1 MTKKIIAYL
10 LCFLL
15 YIAATVSCGV
25 KNRNGAAEDSESP
38 AYMPS
43 KTLDSLISTLNR
55 LNQAGEHDSIVN
67 ISKPILYDALKK
79 HDTLAAFYAGLF
91 TAQSYQFIEN
101 LDSVKYYT
109 DLISPLLEYPLSPNA
124 RMILNGIL
132 GNYSL
137 RTSLDYSKALSYY
150 IESLML
156 AEESGEINNQISLLS
171 NIVNIFYIQKSAGGM
186 KYAEQAYSLAAS
198 HSEASGYA
206 RIGSCIVMAQMLFVK
221 GDYDTALKYI
231 DEAKAHA
238 AKGHYLSYISF
249 ICSMSA
255 QIYQEKGDYGKAA
268 DEYSRAMESIRYSD
282 PGTASQT
289 YLQCGDFL
297 AVTGDTL
304 KAREMYRKGLDI
316 SDATGNIEYRQ
327 DLLGHLALLSFES
340 DRYYDA
346 ARYSARYIVYSDS
359 ISNRMEN
366 EFQDLILSRMQAES
380 AEKIMEKELENKN
393 IQEKLLKRSFLLVV
407 IIIFA
412 VSVLLIYSRQRKMY
426 RELAKRHQMY
436 MNMATLDNKKN
447 TSDKDSAMRKLFDQ
461 VEELM
466 RNEKIYRMK
475 NLTREV
481 LAEKLGTNYY
491 YLSKAVNT
499 CAGMA
504 FNRYVDYYR
513 IKEAAGIISQ
523 SGSEVLFKQ
532 LADSLGYNSVTVF
545 SKAFQREI
553 GCSPSIYRKEA
564 DRRISER
571 QAKDM

>member
-15 YIAATVSCGV
+15 YIAAAVSCGV
-25 KNRNGAAEDSESP
+25 ENRNGAAEDSESP

-79 HDTLAAFYAGLF
+79 HDTLAAFYTGLY

-109 DLISPLLEYPLSPNA
+109 DLIEPLLEYPFSSNA
-124 RMILNGIL
+124 RIILNCIL

-150 IESLML
+150 IESLQL

-186 KYAEQAYSLAAS
+186 KYAEQAYNLAET
-198 HSEASGYA
+198 HPEASGYA
-206 RIGSCIVMAQMLFVK
+206 KIGSCLVMAQMFFVQ
-221 GDYDTALKYI
+221 GDYDTALKYV
-231 DEAKAHA
+231 DEAKARVSE
-238 AKGHYLSYISF
+238 GNFLSYVSF
-249 ICSMSA
+249 IYSMSA

-268 DEYSRAMESIRYSD
+268 DEYLRAMEFIRYSD

-297 AVTGDTL
+297 ATVGDTL
-304 KAREMYRKGLDI
+304 KAEEMYRKGLTI
-316 SDATGNIEYRQ
+316 SDTTGNLEYRQ

-366 EFQDLILSRMQAES
+366 EFQDLILSRIQAEN
-380 AEKIMEKELENKN
+380 AEQIMEKELEIKKM
-393 IQEKLLKRSFLLVV
+393 QENLLKRSFLLVL
-407 IIIFA
+407 ILIFS

-426 RELAKRHQMY
+426 RELAKKHQKY
-436 MNMATLDNKKN
+436 MVMTDSDNKQN
-447 TSDKDSAMRKLFDQ
+447 TVEKDSAMRKLFDQ
-461 VEELM
+461 VEGLM
-466 RNEKIYRMK
+466 RHDKIYRMK

-481 LAEKLGTNYY
+481 VAEKLGTNYY

-499 CAGMA
+499 CAGMT

-513 IKEAAGIISQ
+513 IEEAARIISQ
-523 SGSEVLFKQ
+523 SGSNVLFKQ

-564 DRRISER
+564 DKRISEK
-571 QAKDM
+571 QSKDM